1 MNVTP
6 LRNGNPGI
14 VPPWLQ
20 VPNRNPGIVPPWLQ
34 GRPVGPEIPV
44 DDDTPQIFTTARAT
58 RTVYEPLP
66 ITTDPEVPR
75 IWLG

>member
-1 MNVTP
+1 MNIAP
-6 LRNGNPGI
+6 LRNQNPGI

-34 GRPVGPEIPV
+34 GRPVGPTIPV
-44 DDDTPQIFTTARAT
+44 DDDTPRILRAT
-58 RTVYEPLP
+58 RTVYQPLP
-66 ITTDPEVPR
+66 ITTDPDVPR